1 MPDERL
7 PAFHHLIRVEHPE
20 PHVYSFNL
28 QGLMFWVP
36 VSQFNREHG
45 MYEANKRLVIK
56 RCEAL
61 TFDQHMK
68 DPFEITLNNDLL
80 VGPETLDKIITWH
93 AMRNDNPKRGTFED
107 SEFSLFFEPNAVGKN
122 EALEWFENEAIKA
135 IRDARLLRTTLHR
148 AYLNVRITTHTPIG
162 PFAGCTRWRN
172 RELSQQK
179 DDNQHRK
186 INRRSCGLTR

>member
-7 PAFHHLIRVEHPE
+7 PEGWAMIRVEHPI
-20 PHVYSFNL
+20 PIVYIFKPTIHPITWQSST
-28 QGLMFWVP
+28 GLHCWATVA
-36 VSQFNREHG
+36 QFNREHG
-45 MYEANKRLVIK
+45 QHEANRRTIIR

-135 IRDARLLRTTLHR
+135 IRDARLLRTTLQ
-148 AYLNVRITTHTPIG
+148 P
-162 PFAGCTRWRN
+162 
-172 RELSQQK
+172 S
-179 DDNQHRK
+179 
-186 INRRSCGLTR
+186 S